1 MPFSTMSPA
10 LFYIRVGATLM
21 MYLYLAAG
29 LVLLLFGGELL
40 VRGTVALAERI
51 GVSKLVIGLTVVAFG
66 TSAPELVVCLEAALS
81 GAPGIALGNVVGSN
95 IANILLVLG
104 LPAFVMP
111 IVCDTRSVR
120 RDGLFMVFAT
130 LFFILLAWTGSI
142 GKLQGVALILLLAG
156 FFSYSYIRGRR
167 VGSQAATAAT
177 AATEEV
183 EHHMPH
189 TLWLSLFFISVGFA
203 TLIGGSQLLI
213 EGATDIAHVLGL
225 PDTVVGITIIAIGTS
240 LPELATG
247 VIAAMRG
254 HGEVV
259 VGNAI
264 GSNLFNVLGIM
275 GLTAIVIPV
284 PVPDRILHFDLW
296 IMLACAMLL
305 FLFALRNWPIGR
317 TVGIVFL
324 IAYVAYLGAQFYGMS
339 GVNAMTPLAPAG

>member
-1 MPFSTMSPA
+1 MSLAP
-10 LFYIRVGATLM
+10 FYIRVAATLM
-21 MYLYLAAG
+21 MYLYVAAG

-66 TSAPELVVCLEAALS
+66 TSTPELVVCLEAAMS

-104 LPAFVMP
+104 LPALVMP

-120 RDGLFMVFAT
+120 RDGSFMVFAT
-130 LFFILLAWTGSI
+130 LFFILIAWTGVI
-142 GKLQGVALILLLAG
+142 GSLQGVALIILLVG
-156 FFSYSYIRGRR
+156 FFSYSYLRGRR
-167 VGSQAATAAT
+167 LGSRAKAAT
-177 AATEEV
+177 AATEEI

-189 TLWLSLFFISVGFA
+189 TLWLSLFFIALGFA
-203 TLIGGSQLLI
+203 TLIGGSRLLI
-213 EGATDIAHVLGL
+213 DGATDIAHVLGL
-225 PDTVVGITIIAIGTS
+225 PDTVIGITIIAIGTS

-275 GLTAIVIPV
+275 GLTAIVGPV
-284 PVPDRILHFDLW
+284 PIPDKILHFDLW
-296 IMLACAMLL
+296 VMLACACLL
-305 FLFALRNWPIGR
+305 FPFALRNWPIGR
-317 TVGIVFL
+317 AAGIVFMIAYIAYL
-324 IAYVAYLGAQFYGMS
+324 IAQFHGMS
-339 GVNAMTPLAPAG
+339 GVHAMLPIAPAG